1 MWEFNSKNV
10 EIPFHFMTGT
20 SGSYACEYYEGF
32 GKDMYFKAG
41 LGVNLFAGGR
51 F

>member
-1 MWEFNSKNV
+1 
-10 EIPFHFMTGT
+10 MTGT

-41 LGVNLFAGGR
+41 LGVNLFAGVR